1 MSPCIRTYR
10 RIQILEQSFNAALM
24 GRVVPALMLCAPSI
38 QIIGMYVCINLR
50 EEIPMPGFLIF
61 PLMGLD
67 CGVCNVMVI
76 TMASWIHNVSIKV
89 LSALNR
95 RAGQM
100 QKIDRGISRRQVS
113 SSYALKV
120 KFGSNFMDR
129 GTPLVIQNFCLTQTM
144 SLILIQRR

>member
-1 MSPCIRTYR
+1 
-10 RIQILEQSFNAALM
+10 
-24 GRVVPALMLCAPSI
+24 
-38 QIIGMYVCINLR
+38 
-50 EEIPMPGFLIF
+50 
-61 PLMGLD
+61 MGLD